1 MANADLALLQ
11 KLTAHHCFGQP
22 AHRLVKKPGK
32 ATSFRGHV
40 PATDEEKQAG
50 RQIANAIEASL
61 ALEHLKFSELA
72 ESHRRYLHERKRT
85 CMQYGSEYAKRL
97 RELEESEKM
106 RLQLPV
112 YRPTRWSL
120 PDAPGHFVS
129 TGRAGQHGEVQ
140 AMPVRPREGIFKVG
154 ALARNT
160 EMSKKVQMLFS
171 SSAENVGAQKVMLQS
186 PEILLDDKHGATL
199 QDEKGVVYSSRVPRA
214 CALSEKQCAQGRSL
228 IDRLYAVSKD
238 IKRGRGRVAMT
249 ACLPGRDA
257 GFVGC
262 EPSPPRTQCPIAPPT
277 SWLAFCSLGLAL
289 LYAAGGGTRD
299 QNTQL
304 YMTYSMCSH
313 STTDQIRYL
322 NLQNELRAF
331 MKTHVMPTVYKYFF
345 AALDTP
351 VDAMREAF
359 TEALFVSYLSQ
370 ITIGS
375 SLFNMCHED
384 EDLWVTILV
393 AFGDCEHGGDFIH
406 PTIGLGHKIM
416 AGDILL
422 VNPRKV
428 RAKPTPCAHA
438 PAHAPTH
445 AHAHAHAHARCIAHP
460 SSSMARTRRSTAT
473 WWRSL

>member
-1 MANADLALLQ
+1 
-11 KLTAHHCFGQP
+11 
-22 AHRLVKKPGK
+22 
-32 ATSFRGHV
+32 
-40 PATDEEKQAG
+40 
-50 RQIANAIEASL
+50 
-61 ALEHLKFSELA
+61 
-72 ESHRRYLHERKRT
+72 
-85 CMQYGSEYAKRL
+85 
-97 RELEESEKM
+97 
-106 RLQLPV
+106 
-112 YRPTRWSL
+112 
-120 PDAPGHFVS
+120 
-129 TGRAGQHGEVQ
+129 
-140 AMPVRPREGIFKVG
+140 
-154 ALARNT
+154 
-160 EMSKKVQMLFS
+160 
-171 SSAENVGAQKVMLQS
+171 
-186 PEILLDDKHGATL
+186 
-199 QDEKGVVYSSRVPRA
+199 
-214 CALSEKQCAQGRSL
+214 
-228 IDRLYAVSKD
+228 
-238 IKRGRGRVAMT
+238 
-249 ACLPGRDA
+249 
-257 GFVGC
+257 
-262 EPSPPRTQCPIAPPT
+262 
-277 SWLAFCSLGLAL
+277 
-289 LYAAGGGTRD
+289 
-299 QNTQL
+299 
-304 YMTYSMCSH
+304 MTYSMCSH

-331 MKTHVMPTVYKYFF
+331 MKTHVMPTVSKYFF

-438 PAHAPTH
+438 PTH